1 MDTRLIHLL
10 IHEHLL
16 TILLLLHIVLL
27 LYSIWFIIFES
38 LFRIRVANIQ
48 PRIVICWSFEQT
60 CIRIVI
66 WIWWSHCYTV
76 SLIVIIF
83 ILIEIS
89 LTLSLLVLYSMRNCI
104 WLLSS
109 WASLSNC
116 FALNI
121 YIFVIIVIFL
131 SSLKCF
137 RLFFYNI

>member
-1 MDTRLIHLL
+1 
-10 IHEHLL
+10 
-16 TILLLLHIVLL
+16 
-27 LYSIWFIIFES
+27 
-38 LFRIRVANIQ
+38 
-48 PRIVICWSFEQT
+48 
-60 CIRIVI
+60 
-66 WIWWSHCYTV
+66 
-76 SLIVIIF
+76 
-83 ILIEIS
+83 
-89 LTLSLLVLYSMRNCI
+89 MRNCI